1 MNLRLLPRLGMAVSL
16 APALVFAKTDFQKQ
30 IRPILS
36 DNCFQCHGPDTRT
49 RMAGLRLDLKAEAL
63 AVRKNGA
70 AIVPGKPGESI
81 LYKRLTE
88 PNAALRMPPQSSHK
102 TVTPQQVALVK
113 AWIAEGA
120 PWVEH
125 WSFSAPVKPKPPVV
139 RAAAWPRNAID
150 RFILARLEAQGL
162 APAAEANKRTL
173 IRRVALDLTGL
184 PPKPAEIEQFLA
196 DATPQA
202 YERMIDR
209 YLESPHYGEHR
220 GRYWLDAARY
230 GDTHGIHV
238 DNYREI
244 WPYRDWVI
252 QAFNR
257 NLPFDKFTIEQL
269 AGDLLPNPTLDQ
281 RIATG
286 FHRCNVTTN
295 EAGII
300 EDEYAE
306 IYAKDR
312 ADTTGAVWLGLTVGC
327 ATCHDHKFDPISQK
341 DFYSLGAFFR
351 NTTQNVMDDNIP
363 DTPPVLVVPRKEDR
377 EAWSSINSRLAAL
390 RVEISGTRA
399 EAAGAPFAGWLEGR
413 RKVTG
418 VEPIEK
424 KSEIF
429 RADIGKLAGSG
440 GLVKAGESNIPGVP
454 ALHFVKNEGIA
465 VENAPRLD
473 AEQPFSIA
481 IGFFFPVA
489 EQGYT
494 IASHQNAKDRGRGWV
509 VDVGARVIAARFI
522 GDEGRS
528 IEIRAAHLEQMRHG
542 SWNHIAVSY
551 DGSRHQSGLTLFL
564 NGRAIPTQGRGNQNV
579 ELRGSIS
586 VESPLIL
593 GRSLPEGAISDFR
606 IFNRVLNESE
616 AALLNEWPAIEKAL
630 GQDSGQVDE
639 KGRGALLTYFL
650 NKEHEA
656 FRKGAAEQNELL
668 LKAKAIARRGAVTLV
683 MQERADAKPGAH
695 VLYRGAYDQRREKV
709 EAATPAVLPAMAAGR
724 PRNRL
729 GFAQWLFQPEHPLT
743 ARVTVNR
750 MWQEVFGTGIVK
762 TADDFGSQGEPPSHA
777 ELLDWLA
784 VDFRESNWDVKRFYK
799 QMLMSATYRQSA
811 QTTAVKLAKDPDNR
825 MLSRGPRFRMDA
837 ETVRDYVLAASGLM
851 VGQVG
856 GPSVKPY
863 QPEGIWEAVAMLGSN
878 TRFYKRD
885 QGDGLYRRSM
895 YTFWKRSAPP
905 PGMEIFNAP
914 TREACTVRRER
925 TNTPLQA
932 LATMNDE
939 QYVEAART
947 LAERSLQSTAAF
959 DARLDYLTLRILA
972 RPLRLEERAIA
983 RKAYDGFKAHYEAHP
998 EDAEKL
1004 LSVGDRKRDP
1014 SLPPSEYAAFS
1025 MLTNQ
1030 LLNLDEVLNK

>member
-1 MNLRLLPRLGMAVSL
+1 MNLRLLTRLGLATTL
-16 APALVFAKTDFQKQ
+16 APALVMAKTDFQKQ

-36 DNCFQCHGPDTRT
+36 DNCFQCHGPDNRT
-49 RMAGLRLDLKAEAL
+49 RMAGLRLDIKADAL
-63 AVRKNGA
+63 APRKNGA
-70 AIVPGKPGESI
+70 AITPGKPEQS
-81 LYKRLTE
+81 LLFKRLTE
-88 PNAALRMPPQSSHK
+88 TNPALRMPPQSSHK
-102 TVTPQQVALVK
+102 TLTAQQIALFK
-113 AWIAEGA
+113 TWITEGA

-125 WSFSAPVKPKPPVV
+125 WSFTAPTKPKPPVV
-139 RAAAWPRNAID
+139 RNVTWARSPLD
-150 RFILARLEAQGL
+150 RFVLAKLEAQQL
-162 APAAEANKRTL
+162 APAPEANKRTL

-196 DATPQA
+196 DATPLA

-220 GRYWLDAARY
+220 ARYWLDAARY

-257 NLPFDKFTIEQL
+257 NLTFDKFTIEQL
-269 AGDLLPNPTLDQ
+269 AGDLLPSPTLDQ

-377 EAWSSINSRLAAL
+377 DAWSSINSRLSAIRGELKTTRESATQQFEAWLASRKKIAGAQPIDPKNQLFRTDIAAL
-390 RVEISGTRA
+390 
-399 EAAGAPFAGWLEGR
+399 APSS
-413 RKVTG
+413 
-418 VEPIEK
+418 P
-424 KSEIF
+424 
-429 RADIGKLAGSG
+429 
-440 GLVKAGESNIPGVP
+440 LVKSGDSNIPGVP
-454 ALHFVKNEGIA
+454 ALHFTKNEGLPIA
-465 VENAPRLD
+465 DAPRLD
-473 AEQPFSIA
+473 ADQPFSIA
-481 IGFFFPVA
+481 VGFYFPKA

-494 IASHQNAKDRGRGWV
+494 IAAQQNPKDKGRGWV
-509 VDVGARVIAARFI
+509 IDVGARVIGARFT
-522 GDEGRS
+522 GDDGRN
-528 IEIRAAHLEQMRHG
+528 IEIRAAHLEQIRHG
-542 SWNHIAVSY
+542 SWNHVAISY
-551 DGSRHQSGLTLFL
+551 DGSRHQSGLTMFL

-579 ELRGSIS
+579 ELRGSIA
-586 VESPLIL
+586 VESPLLL

-606 IFNRVLNESE
+606 IFNRVINEGE

-630 GQDSGQVDE
+630 GEEGLLSAQS
-639 KGRGALLTYFL
+639 RAALLTYFL
-650 NKEHEA
+650 VKEHEP
-656 FRKGAAEQNELL
+656 FRQLAAEQNDLT
-668 LKAKAIARRGAVTLV
+668 LKAKAIARRGALTLV
-683 MQERADAKPGAH
+683 MQERADSKPAAH
-695 VLYRGAYDQRREKV
+695 ILYRGAYDQRRDKV
-709 EAATPAVLPAMAAGR
+709 EAGTPSILPPMTSDM

-729 GFAQWLFQPEHPLT
+729 GFAQWLFRPEHPLT

-750 MWQEVFGTGIVK
+750 IWLEVFGTGLVK
-762 TADDFGSQGEPPSHA
+762 TADDFGSQGEPPSHP

-784 VDFRESNWDVKRFYK
+784 VDFRENNWDLKRFYK
-799 QMLMSATYRQSA
+799 QLLMSATYRQSA
-811 QTTAVKLAKDPDNR
+811 QTTPAKLAKDPDNR
-825 MLSRGPRFRMDA
+825 LLSRGPRFRMDA
-837 ETVRDYVLAASGLM
+837 ESVRDYVLAASGLL
-851 VGQVG
+851 VGQIG

-863 QPEGIWEAVAMLGSN
+863 QPEGIWEAVAMFGSN

-885 QGDGLYRRSM
+885 QGDGLYRRSL

-947 LAERSLQSTAAF
+947 LAERSLESTAAF

-983 RKAYDGFKAHYEAHP
+983 RKAYDNFKTHYDAHP

-1014 SLPPSEYAAFS
+1014 SLPLGEHAAFT